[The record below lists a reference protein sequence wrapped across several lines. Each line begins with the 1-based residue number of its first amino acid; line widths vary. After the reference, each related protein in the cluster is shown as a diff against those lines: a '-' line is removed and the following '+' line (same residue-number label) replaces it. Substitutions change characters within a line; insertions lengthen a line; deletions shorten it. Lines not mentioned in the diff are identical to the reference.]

1 VSLRGAVKVEDSGRP
16 APSRRPARND
26 GAAARRSPVTFCD
39 RRRTDFAAA
48 SGQIQLAAGI
58 LAAVQV
64 IFASLRALM
73 PGPQF
78 RAGSGRNREGD
89 GR

>member
-1 VSLRGAVKVEDSGRP
+1 MSLRGAVKAEDSGRT

-26 GAAARRSPVTFCD
+26 GAPARGIPVTFCD

-64 IFASLRALM
+64 VFASPRALI

-78 RAGSGRNREGD
+78 RAGRGRNREGD
-89 GR
+89 DR